1 MHVPRIPLILL
12 VGLMAGCAS
21 QSSTKP
27 VEVLDERTAVT
38 FGALKQPIE
47 LLPSAA
53 QDALLILRKRATFA
67 YLGPVEWNRSGAVSY
82 GLWIHIAP
90 GNDRQPPGDIHASA
104 AAALILDDGPLSLS
118 LMEAP
123 KLGRE
128 PYRPVA
134 SWGQT
139 AYFGLDV
146 GALRRMAASS
156 KLELDVRAADGSTL
170 SFTPTVDT
178 RAVLKQYMQDRGIT
192 GD

>member
-1 MHVPRIPLILL
+1 MLL

-27 VEVLDERTAVT
+27 VEVLDERSAVT
-38 FGALKQPIE
+38 FGALKEPIE
-47 LLPSAA
+47 LLPSAQNA
-53 QDALLILRKRATFA
+53 VQILRKRASFA
-67 YLGPVEWNRSGAVSY
+67 YLGPVEWNRSGALSY

-90 GNDRQPPGDIHASA
+90 GNDRPTGDIHAPA
-104 AAALILDDGPLSLS
+104 AVALILDDGPLELS
-118 LMEAP
+118 LMEETP

-139 AYFGLDV
+139 AYFNLDV
-146 GALRRMAASS
+146 ATLKRMAASG
-156 KLELDVRAADGSTL
+156 KLELDVRAADGSTT
-170 SFTPTVDT
+170 SFIPTVDT
-178 RAVLKQYMQDRGIT
+178 RAVLTKYMKDRGIT